1 MEIIYLIIGVAVG
14 SLLAYLW
21 LQGKRKSVEADLL
34 VSRQQTEAEARA
46 RADLQGRLDALTDD
60 CRDLQQQLTTARMSL
75 SATEAQLDTER
86 RQHDDEAEERRQR
99 EQQAE
104 ADRREQQQRR
114 EAQLQ
119 QQFAAQLETV
129 KEQFQNL
136 ATRVLDQTT
145 DKLKNQNTEA
155 METLTAPLKENISQL
170 RQAIDTT
177 KEATDKNTATLAEK
191 LEQMAKQTERIDTTA
206 TRLTN
211 VMRGGNKIQGNWG
224 ELILTEI
231 LEQNG
236 FKEGVNYDVQQALTD
251 DKGHVL
257 TNDDSGRRMIPDVIL
272 HYPKNEDVVIDAKMS
287 IEAYEQWVNTD
298 NDVLKKKY
306 ADDLVRSVRT
316 QFTNLSKKDYSSY
329 VKPPRRAI
337 DFVIMF
343 VPHEGALQLALATD
357 KRLWSD
363 AFDKRVFITSQ
374 QNLMAIL
381 KMIEIAWRQ
390 YAQSENQQRIYGLA
404 EELLKRVGEFV
415 KRFDKVK
422 RDIDTLSRDYDDAY
436 AKAYTG
442 RQSIVQKANELKQLG
457 VKESAN
463 QPIPLTDGIELG
475 GEG

>member
-1 MEIIYLIIGVAVG
+1 
-14 SLLAYLW
+14 
-21 LQGKRKSVEADLL
+21 
-34 VSRQQTEAEARA
+34 
-46 RADLQGRLDALTDD
+46 
-60 CRDLQQQLTTARMSL
+60 
-75 SATEAQLDTER
+75 
-86 RQHDDEAEERRQR
+86 
-99 EQQAE
+99 
-104 ADRREQQQRR
+104 
-114 EAQLQ
+114 
-119 QQFAAQLETV
+119 
-129 KEQFQNL
+129 
-136 ATRVLDQTT
+136 
-145 DKLKNQNTEA
+145 

-170 RQAIDTT
+170 RQAIDNT
-177 KEATDKNTATLAEK
+177 KEATDKNTASLTEK
-191 LEQMAKQTERIDTTA
+191 LEQMARQTERIDHTA

-251 DKGHVL
+251 AQGNIL

-287 IEAYEQWVNTD
+287 IEAYEQWVNAD
-298 NDVLKKKY
+298 NELVKKKA
-306 ADDLVRSVRT
+306 ADDLVRSIRT
-316 QFTNLSKKDYSSY
+316 QFTNLARKDYSSY

-363 AFDKRVFITSQ
+363 AFEKRVFITSQ

-390 YAQSENQQRIYGLA
+390 YAQSENQQKIYGMA

-463 QPIPLTDGIELG
+463 YAIPG
-475 GEG
+475 GSEE